1 MLISILTGIV
11 AGAIHVIGGA
21 DHLISMMPSGLNK
34 PKPALKDGLAW
45 GVGHSAGVLLLSVL
59 SITIKDLVHLEKM
72 SSLAEFSVGI
82 SLLIVG
88 AITIKTSFGL
98 SLHKHQHKHECG
110 TSHDHLHLHV
120 RGGRRHGRHS
130 HALASLGV
138 LHGLAGA
145 SHLLAVI
152 PALALPPVGAVAYLF
167 AYLLGSI
174 FTMMIFIASMSL
186 AALNV
191 SKKFFPIVV
200 RCAGVLSLITG
211 IIWIRKTSGFI
222 I

>member
-200 RCAGVLSLITG
+200 RCAGALSLITG